1 MQVGA
6 AAILGSMP
14 ESIPDFDLYDALGVS
29 VDADAIAIRAAHREA
44 VRRAHPDAAPD
55 TTTDDAEAKRLNVAR
70 DWLVDPARR
79 ARYDESR
86 GLVAWTTDAGST
98 SEEAATPPEPA
109 DGIGDRLG
117 RREAIGCLEVGWW
130 LLLILAA
137 ALIFGTLLLLVAEH

>member
-1 MQVGA
+1 
-6 AAILGSMP
+6 MP

-29 VDADAIAIRAAHREA
+29 IDADAAAIRAAHREA

-55 TTTDDAEAKRLNVAR
+55 GETDDAEAKRLNVAR

-86 GLVAWTTDAGST
+86 GLVAWTTDAG
-98 SEEAATPPEPA
+98 ATTEEPA
-109 DGIGDRLG
+109 ARSDPADSAADVFG

-137 ALIFGTLLLLVAEH
+137 ALIFGTLLLLVAER